1 MIIGRTG
8 SGKSGLCNAIIG
20 DLLSEKG
27 ERVVVRGRLAYA
39 PQVAFIQN
47 MTVRENILFG
57 RPFDRAFY
65 DRVVDACALRS
76 DFDVLPGG
84 DQCEIGAKGINLS
97 GGQRQRVAL
106 ARACYQQSDVYLFD
120 DSLSAVDNHVAQ
132 HIFRNCILNL
142 LRKQGK
148 TVILIT
154 NNIAFLSAADHIVCL
169 DGEKKRVK
177 FSGTYDEC
185 LRANIDL
192 VELEKDQKDNEEE
205 EDQNKEKRIV
215 KTKSDDK
222 VKYET
227 ESKIATQSTSSSL
240 KEPLLKDEKSKSKND
255 GSSLIEKESVFTGA
269 VGWNVYVEYARA
281 CGGACILVI
290 VLIAII
296 VNQGLIVG
304 SGRWLA
310 AWSENENGF
319 STGVYVGVY
328 AALGIGGLIMSLV
341 SQGAFAVG
349 SVRASRK
356 LHNQLLDAMI
366 RAPMSFFDT
375 TPLGRIQNR
384 FSKDMYAVDEALAYV
399 LSFPL
404 SLFSL

>member
-47 MTVRENILFG
+47 MTVRQNILFG

-132 HIFRNCILNL
+132 HIFRHCILNL
-142 LRKQGK
+142 LKNEGK

-154 NNIAFLSAADHIVCL
+154 NNIAFLSSADQIVCL

-185 LRANIDL
+185 LDANIDL
-192 VELEKDQKDNEEE
+192 VELEKDLSEEGK
-205 EDQNKEKRIV
+205 DQNKKEIIK
-215 KTKSDDK
+215 KSDDNSK
-222 VKYET
+222 VIKDDT

-240 KEPLLKDEKSKSKND
+240 KEPLLKDEKNDD
-255 GSSLIEKESVFTGA
+255 GSNLIKKESVFTGA
-269 VGWNVYVEYARA
+269 VGWNVYMEYGRA
-281 CGGACILVI
+281 CGGSCTLVI

-341 SQGAFAVG
+341 SQG
-349 SVRASRK
+349 
-356 LHNQLLDAMI
+356 
-366 RAPMSFFDT
+366 T
-375 TPLGRIQNR
+375 
-384 FSKDMYAVDEALAYV
+384 
-399 LSFPL
+399 
-404 SLFSL
+404 